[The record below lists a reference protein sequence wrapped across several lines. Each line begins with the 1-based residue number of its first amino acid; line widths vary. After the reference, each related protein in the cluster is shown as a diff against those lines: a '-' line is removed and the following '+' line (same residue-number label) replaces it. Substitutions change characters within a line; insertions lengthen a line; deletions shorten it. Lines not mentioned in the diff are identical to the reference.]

1 MRWMKG
7 VWMRAAGFKVHGCKV
22 HGCKVHEVWGAGHR
36 DCRAV

>member
-1 MRWMKG
+1 MQGMKG
-7 VWMRAAGFKVHGCKV
+7 AWMRAAGFKVHGCKV